1 VREKNVPGKWKIPT
15 IILGV
20 LALIGWRYAQS
31 ADPGIGAS
39 TQEAMAIGTDTYI
52 YGYPLVTMEMTPR
65 VMTNVDAPTGQHAPI
80 GAVRVVA
87 GVSYRSFSRCYRS
100 ER

>member
-1 VREKNVPGKWKIPT
+1 MRKRNFLRNWITPT

-31 ADPGIGAS
+31 ADPRIGVS
-39 TQEAMAIGTDTYI
+39 SQEAVAIGTDAYI
-52 YGYPLVTMEMTPR
+52 YGYPDGHSGD
-65 VMTNVDAPTGQHAPI
+65 DASGHDQCGRPQEEVRPYGT
-80 GAVRVVA
+80 VRVVA
-87 GVSYRSFSRCYRS
+87 GISYRSGSRSHRS